1 MKKTKEYLENRIK
14 KLTDERKKCVSK
26 YNSNRQKIIETNIII
41 ERMKSISDEALEIF
55 SPKFRETNTFNQHEI
70 KELGTKIV
78 TIAQINNEL
87 AENIKKIDKEISE
100 INVCLKE
107 ISKWLKEG
115 MFHVKHSF
123 FY

>member
-1 MKKTKEYLENRIK
+1 MKKTKEYLENRII

-107 ISKWLKEG
+107 ISK
-115 MFHVKHSF
+115 
-123 FY
+123 

>member
-26 YNSNRQKIIETNIII
+26 YNSNRQKII
-41 ERMKSISDEALEIF
+41 
-55 SPKFRETNTFNQHEI
+55 ETNTFNQHEI

-107 ISKWLKEG
+107 ISK
-115 MFHVKHSF
+115 
-123 FY
+123 

>member
-107 ISKWLKEG
+107 ISKSLKEG
-115 MFHVKHSF
+115 MSHVKHSS

>member
-107 ISKWLKEG
+107 ISKSLKEG
-115 MFHVKHSF
+115 PFHVKHSF

>member
-1 MKKTKEYLENRIK
+1 MKKTKEQLENRIK

-107 ISKWLKEG
+107 ISKQLKEG
-115 MFHVKHSF
+115 MFHVKHSS

>member
-1 MKKTKEYLENRIK
+1 MKK
-14 KLTDERKKCVSK
+14 
-26 YNSNRQKIIETNIII
+26 
-41 ERMKSISDEALEIF
+41 
-55 SPKFRETNTFNQHEI
+55 TNTFNQHEI

-107 ISKWLKEG
+107 ISK
-115 MFHVKHSF
+115 
-123 FY
+123 